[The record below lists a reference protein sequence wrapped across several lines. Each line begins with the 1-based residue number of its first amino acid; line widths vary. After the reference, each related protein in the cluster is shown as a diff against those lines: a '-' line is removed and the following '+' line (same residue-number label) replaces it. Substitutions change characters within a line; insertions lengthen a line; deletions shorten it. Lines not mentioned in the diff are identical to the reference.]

1 MDRLLWLTAVVAAL
15 TFIVGS
21 ATTNALFLSSIGRTA
36 LEAAIYAGISIAADL
51 SKVVLPVAIALAV
64 AARARLIA
72 GLCGLLLIGVIALS
86 LASGT
91 GFAALTRGTVTAT
104 LQAAATTMAAL
115 EAEREALAARLAATS
130 GAREPAVVAAALEA
144 VLADRRWVA
153 TKRCT
158 DAGTALLRQFCTD
171 AHQLRVEQVMAGER
185 DRLLTQ
191 ERALRAQIEALR
203 ASGTAGSSDPQVEA
217 LAALLGV
224 NAERLRAA
232 LGFILAAVLELGG
245 VVLVL
250 LISGPL
256 LCPPSNSEP
265 VVRAKPPEPEAMRLP
280 PQVDRS
286 FWLRQRNRRQST
298 IAGEGNE
305 R

>member
-72 GLCGLLLIGVIALS
+72 GLCGLMLIGVIALS

-104 LQAAATTMAAL
+104 FVAASTKIANL
-115 EAEREALAARLAATS
+115 EAERQALVARLAAVS
-130 GAREPAVVAAALEA
+130 AAREPAVIGAALDA
-144 VLADRRWVA
+144 VLADRRWAA
-153 TKRCT
+153 TKRCS
-158 DAGTALLRQFCTD
+158 DAGTALLRQYCAD
-171 AHQLRVEQVMAGER
+171 AHQLRVEQAAAVER
-185 DRLLTQ
+185 DRLQTQ
-191 ERALRAQIEALR
+191 ERALRAQIAALR

-224 NAERLRAA
+224 RPEWLRAA
-232 LGFILAAVLELGG
+232 LGLTLAAVLELGG

-256 LCPPSNSEP
+256 LWVASVSEP
-265 VVRAKPPEPEAMRLP
+265 VAPARPPEPEAMRLP

-286 FWLRQRNRRQST
+286 FWLRQRNRRQSN

-305 R
+305 H